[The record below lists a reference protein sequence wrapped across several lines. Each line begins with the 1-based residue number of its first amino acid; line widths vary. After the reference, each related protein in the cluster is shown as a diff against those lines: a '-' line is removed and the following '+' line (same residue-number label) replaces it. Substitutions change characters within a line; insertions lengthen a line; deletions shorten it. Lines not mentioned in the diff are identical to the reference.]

1 MKKNSVIAKVA
12 AIAALNPSGFTVD
25 AATLQPVTAGYAVA
39 MKQTQNSFG
48 TEGLAKVANTIE
60 ELQADAAKIGLNI
73 DGRLAF
79 GGWYDSE
86 SGLYYYDAT
95 LIFPENWKKE
105 AIEAGRAN
113 EQIAIF
119 DLSNLEEIRL

>member
-1 MKKNSVIAKVA
+1 MKKNLVISSVA
-12 AIAALNPSGFTVD
+12 AIAALNPDGFTVN
-25 AATLQPVTAGYAVA
+25 AVNLQPVKSGYAVA
-39 MKQTQNSFG
+39 LKKTQNSFG
-48 TEGLAKVANTIE
+48 TDGLSKVANVIAK
-60 ELQADAAKIGLNI
+60 LQNSGNLN
-73 DGRLAF
+73 GRTLAF

-95 LIFPENWKKE
+95 VIYQDREE

-119 DLSNLEEIRL
+119 DLENLKEIRL

>member
-1 MKKNSVIAKVA
+1 MKKNLVISTVA
-12 AIAALNPSGFTVD
+12 AIAAMNPEGFTVD
-25 AATLQPVTAGYAVA
+25 AANLQPVSNGFAVA
-39 MKQTQNSFG
+39 LKRTQNSFG
-48 TEGLAKVANTIE
+48 AEGLTKVANDIE
-60 ELQADAAKIGLNI
+60 ELQASNEMN
-73 DGRLAF
+73 GRTLAF

-95 LIFPENWKKE
+95 VIFEDRAE

-119 DLSNLEEIRL
+119 DLGKLEEIRL

>member
-1 MKKNSVIAKVA
+1 MKKNSVLSTVA
-12 AIAALNPSGFTVD
+12 AIAAINPEGFTIN
-25 AATLQPVTAGYAVA
+25 AANLQPVATGYAVA
-39 MKQTQNSFG
+39 LKQTQNSFSA
-48 TEGLAKVANTIE
+48 EGLAKVANVIE
-60 ELQADAAKIGLNI
+60 ELQTSGEMN
-73 DGRLAF
+73 GRILAF

-95 LIFPENWKKE
+95 VIFEDRAE

-119 DLSNLEEIRL
+119 DLGKLEEIRL

>member
-1 MKKNSVIAKVA
+1 MKKNLIISSIVA
-12 AIAALNPSGFTVD
+12 FAALNPEGFTVN
-25 AATLQPVTAGYAVA
+25 AATLQPVSTGFAVA

-48 TEGLAKVANTIE
+48 AEGLAKVANVIE
-60 ELQADAAKIGLNI
+60 ELQASGNLN
-73 DGRLAF
+73 GRTLAF

-95 LIFPENWKKE
+95 VIFENRAE

-113 EQIAIF
+113 DQIAIF
-119 DLSNLEEIRL
+119 DLANLEEIRL

>member
-1 MKKNSVIAKVA
+1 MKKNLVLSSVA
-12 AIAALNPSGFTVD
+12 AIAAVNPDGFTVN
-25 AATLQPVTAGYAVA
+25 AATLQPVTSGYAVA
-39 MKQTQNSFG
+39 LKRTQNSFG
-48 TEGLAKVANTIE
+48 AEGLAKVANVIE
-60 ELQADAAKIGLNI
+60 ELQASGNLN
-73 DGRLAF
+73 GRILAF

-95 LIFPENWKKE
+95 VIYQDREK

>member
-1 MKKNSVIAKVA
+1 MKKNVVISSVA
-12 AIAALNPSGFTVD
+12 AIAAMSPEGFTVD
-25 AATLQPVTAGYAVA
+25 AANLQPVTTGFAVA

-48 TEGLAKVANTIE
+48 AEGLAKVTNAIE
-60 ELQADAAKIGLNI
+60 ELQASGNLN
-73 DGRLAF
+73 GRTLAF

-95 LIFPENWKKE
+95 VIFQDRAE

-113 EQIAIF
+113 DQIAIF
-119 DLSNLEEIRL
+119 DLANLEEIRL

>member
-1 MKKNSVIAKVA
+1 MKKNLVIAKVA

-60 ELQADAAKIGLNI
+60 ELQASGNLN
-73 DGRLAF
+73 GRILAF

-86 SGLYYYDAT
+86 SGLFYYDAT
-95 LIFPENWKKE
+95 VIYQDREK

>member
-1 MKKNSVIAKVA
+1 MKKNLVLSSVA
-12 AIAALNPSGFTVD
+12 AIAAINPDGFTVN
-25 AATLQPVTAGYAVA
+25 AATLQPVTSGYAVA
-39 MKQTQNSFG
+39 LKRTQNSFG
-48 TEGLAKVANTIE
+48 DEGLAKVANVIE
-60 ELQADAAKIGLNI
+60 ELQASGNLN
-73 DGRLAF
+73 GRILAF

-95 LIFPENWKKE
+95 VIYQDREK

>member
-1 MKKNSVIAKVA
+1 MNKKQASVLLALA
-12 AIAALNPSGFTVD
+12 AIARTNKEGFTVN
-25 AATLQPVTAGYAVA
+25 AANLQPVTNGFAVA
-39 MKQTQNSFG
+39 LKRTQNSFG
-48 TEGLAKVANTIE
+48 AEGLAKVANVIE
-60 ELQADAAKIGLNI
+60 EIQATGEMN
-73 DGRLAF
+73 GRILAF

-95 LIFPENWKKE
+95 VIFEDRAE

-119 DLSNLEEIRL
+119 DLANLEEIRL

>member
-1 MKKNSVIAKVA
+1 MKKNLVLSSVA
-12 AIAALNPSGFTVD
+12 AIAAINPDGFTVN
-25 AATLQPVTAGYAVA
+25 AATLQPVTSGYAVA
-39 MKQTQNSFG
+39 LKRTQNSFG
-48 TEGLAKVANTIE
+48 AEGLAKVANTIE
-60 ELQADAAKIGLNI
+60 ELQASGNLN
-73 DGRLAF
+73 GRILAF

-86 SGLYYYDAT
+86 SGLFYYDAT
-95 LIFPENWKKE
+95 VIYQDREK

>member
-1 MKKNSVIAKVA
+1 MKKNLVISSVA
-12 AIAALNPSGFTVD
+12 AIAAMSPEGFTVN
-25 AATLQPVTAGYAVA
+25 AANLQPVTTGFAVA

-48 TEGLAKVANTIE
+48 AEGLAKVANVIE
-60 ELQADAAKIGLNI
+60 ELQALGNFN
-73 DGRLAF
+73 GRTLAF

-95 LIFPENWKKE
+95 VIFQDRAE

-113 EQIAIF
+113 DQIAIF
-119 DLSNLEEIRL
+119 DLANLNEIRL

>member
-1 MKKNSVIAKVA
+1 
-12 AIAALNPSGFTVD
+12 
-25 AATLQPVTAGYAVA
+25 

-60 ELQADAAKIGLNI
+60 ELQDSGNLN
-73 DGRLAF
+73 GRILAF

-86 SGLYYYDAT
+86 SGLFYYDAT
-95 LIFPENWKKE
+95 VIYQDREK

>member
-1 MKKNSVIAKVA
+1 MKKNLVISSVA
-12 AIAALNPSGFTVD
+12 AIAALNPEGFTVN
-25 AATLQPVTAGYAVA
+25 AANLQPVTSGYAVA
-39 MKQTQNSFG
+39 LKKTQNSFG
-48 TEGLAKVANTIE
+48 AEGLAKVANVID
-60 ELQADAAKIGLNI
+60 ELQNSGNLN
-73 DGRLAF
+73 GRILAF

-95 LIFPENWKKE
+95 VIYQDREK

-119 DLSNLEEIRL
+119 DLENLEEIRL

>member
-1 MKKNSVIAKVA
+1 MKKNLVISSVA
-12 AIAALNPSGFTVD
+12 AFAVLNPEGFTVN
-25 AATLQPVTAGYAVA
+25 AANLQPVTTGYAVA
-39 MKQTQNSFG
+39 LKKTQNSFAA
-48 TEGLAKVANTIE
+48 EGLAKVANVIE
-60 ELQADAAKIGLNI
+60 ELQASGNLN
-73 DGRLAF
+73 RRTLAF

-95 LIFPENWKKE
+95 VIFHDREE

-119 DLSNLEEIRL
+119 DLANLEEIRL

>member
-1 MKKNSVIAKVA
+1 MKKNLVISSVA
-12 AIAALNPSGFTVD
+12 AIAVMSLEGFTVN
-25 AATLQPVTAGYAVA
+25 AANLQPVTTGFAVA

-48 TEGLAKVANTIE
+48 AEGLAKVANVIE
-60 ELQADAAKIGLNI
+60 ELQASGNLN
-73 DGRLAF
+73 GRTLAF

-95 LIFPENWKKE
+95 IIFQDRAE

-113 EQIAIF
+113 DQIAIF
-119 DLSNLEEIRL
+119 DLANLEEIRL

>member
-1 MKKNSVIAKVA
+1 MKKNLVISSVA
-12 AIAALNPSGFTVD
+12 AIAAMSPEGFTVD
-25 AATLQPVTAGYAVA
+25 AANLQPVTTGFAVA

-48 TEGLAKVANTIE
+48 AEGLAKVANVIE
-60 ELQADAAKIGLNI
+60 ELQASGNL
-73 DGRLAF
+73 DGRTLAF

-95 LIFPENWKKE
+95 VIFQNRAE

-113 EQIAIF
+113 DQIAIF
-119 DLSNLEEIRL
+119 DLANLEEIRL

>member
-1 MKKNSVIAKVA
+1 MKKNLVLSSVA
-12 AIAALNPSGFTVD
+12 AIAAINPDGFTVN
-25 AATLQPVTAGYAVA
+25 AATLQPVTSGYAVA
-39 MKQTQNSFG
+39 LKRTQNSFG
-48 TEGLAKVANTIE
+48 AEGLAKVANVIE
-60 ELQADAAKIGLNI
+60 ELQASGYLN
-73 DGRLAF
+73 GRILAF

-95 LIFPENWKKE
+95 VIYQDREK

>member
-1 MKKNSVIAKVA
+1 MKKNLVIAKVA
-12 AIAALNPSGFTVD
+12 AIAALNHSGFTVD
-25 AATLQPVTAGYAVA
+25 AATLQPVATGYAVA

-48 TEGLAKVANTIE
+48 TEGLAKVANVIE
-60 ELQADAAKIGLNI
+60 ELQKSGNLN
-73 DGRLAF
+73 GQTLAF

-95 LIFPENWKKE
+95 VIYQDREK

>member
-1 MKKNSVIAKVA
+1 MKKNLVLSSVA
-12 AIAALNPSGFTVD
+12 AIAAINPDGFTVN
-25 AATLQPVTAGYAVA
+25 AATLQPVTSGYAVA
-39 MKQTQNSFG
+39 LKRTQNSFG
-48 TEGLAKVANTIE
+48 AEGLAKVANVIE
-60 ELQADAAKIGLNI
+60 ELQASGNLN
-73 DGRLAF
+73 GRILAF

-95 LIFPENWKKE
+95 VIYQDREK

-113 EQIAIF
+113 EQKAIF

>member
-1 MKKNSVIAKVA
+1 MKKNLVLSSVA
-12 AIAALNPSGFTVD
+12 AIAAINPDGFTVN
-25 AATLQPVTAGYAVA
+25 AATLQPVTSGYAVA
-39 MKQTQNSFG
+39 LKRTQNSFG
-48 TEGLAKVANTIE
+48 DEGLAKVANVIE
-60 ELQADAAKIGLNI
+60 ELQASGNLN
-73 DGRLAF
+73 GRLAF
-79 GGWYDSE
+79 GGWYDLE

-95 LIFPENWKKE
+95 VIYQDREK

>member
-1 MKKNSVIAKVA
+1 MKKNLVISSVA
-12 AIAALNPSGFTVD
+12 AIAAMSPEGFTVD
-25 AATLQPVTAGYAVA
+25 AANLQPVTTGFAVA

-48 TEGLAKVANTIE
+48 AEGLAKVANVIE
-60 ELQADAAKIGLNI
+60 ELQASGNLN
-73 DGRLAF
+73 GRTLAF

-86 SGLYYYDAT
+86 SGFYYYDAT
-95 LIFPENWKKE
+95 IIFQDREE

-119 DLSNLEEIRL
+119 DLANLEEIRL

>member
-1 MKKNSVIAKVA
+1 MKKNLVISAVAVIAA
-12 AIAALNPSGFTVD
+12 MNPEGFTIN
-25 AATLQPVTAGYAVA
+25 AANLQPVSNGFAVA
-39 MKQTQNSFG
+39 LKRTQNSFG
-48 TEGLAKVANTIE
+48 AEGLAKVANVIE
-60 ELQADAAKIGLNI
+60 ELQNSSEIN
-73 DGRLAF
+73 GRTLAF

-95 LIFPENWKKE
+95 VIFEDRAE

-119 DLSNLEEIRL
+119 DLGKLEEIRL